1 MIEKSFLNKIIKNP
15 YLIAKLNF
23 NQLILVFRE
32 AVKLF
37 GEENLILELK
47 SKNLQD
53 KVIVIG
59 DLHGDLLSLMRLV
72 EIIRLEN
79 PKYVI
84 FLGDIVDRG
93 LYQLECFILVLA
105 LKIKDS
111 NKYYLLKGN
120 HETLEVNQNYGFYQA
135 FLNRFKDPKK
145 FNQVL
150 AIYNA
155 LPYCVLLNES
165 LLCLHGGI
173 PEDFNAINRLRGIK
187 TSEVNL
193 IYENTAKS
201 LLQIMWNDP
210 KPNLKGF
217 TESFRGREIKFF
229 GEDVFTDFMRENKL
243 DYLIRAHERF
253 PEGYKWF
260 FNERL
265 LSIFSSANYRSMLT
279 PIPASY
285 AIIRNK
291 TVMPKIIS

>member
-1 MIEKSFLNKIIKNP
+1 LIEQSFLNKIIKNP
-15 YLIAKLNF
+15 YLITKLKF
-23 NQLILVFRE
+23 DQLILVFRE

-37 GEENLILELK
+37 RKETLILELK
-47 SKNLQD
+47 KEFSQD

-59 DLHGDLLSLMRLV
+59 DLHGDLKSLIRLL

-111 NKYYLLKGN
+111 NRYYLIKGN
-120 HETLEVNQNYGFYQA
+120 HETLEVNRNYGFFQD

-145 FNQVL
+145 FNQVT
-150 AIYNA
+150 AIYNS
-155 LPYCVLLNES
+155 LPYSALLNES
-165 LLCLHGGI
+165 ILCLHGGI

-187 TSEVNL
+187 TSE
-193 IYENTAKS
+193 IDSFYENTAKS

-210 KPNLKGF
+210 KSNLKGF
-217 TESFRGREIKFF
+217 TESFRGKEIKFF

-260 FNERL
+260 FNKQL
-265 LSIFSSANYRSMLT
+265 LSIFSSANYRGTLT
-279 PIPASY
+279 PITASY

-291 TVMPKIIS
+291 TVIPKIIS

>member
-1 MIEKSFLNKIIKNP
+1 LIEQSFLNRLIENP

-23 NQLILVFRE
+23 KKLILVFRE

-37 GEENLILELK
+37 REETLILELK
-47 SKNLQD
+47 KENPQD
-53 KVIVIG
+53 KVMVIG
-59 DLHGDLLSLMRLV
+59 DLHGDLKSLTKLM
-72 EIIRLEN
+72 EIMKKEN
-79 PKYVI
+79 SKYVI

-93 LYQLECFILVLA
+93 SYQLECLILVLA

-111 NKYYLLKGN
+111 NKYFLLKGN
-120 HETLEVNQNYGFYQA
+120 HETLEVNRNYGFYQD

-145 FNQVL
+145 FNQVIAL
-150 AIYNA
+150 YNA
-155 LPYCVLLNES
+155 LPYSALINES
-165 LLCLHGGI
+165 ILCLHGGI
-173 PEDFNAINRLRGIK
+173 PEEFNAINRLKGIK
-187 TSEVNL
+187 TSEINL
-193 IYENTAKS
+193 IDDNTAKS

-217 TESFRGREIKFF
+217 AESFRGREIKFF
-229 GEDVFTDFMRENKL
+229 GEDVFSDFMRENKL

-260 FNERL
+260 FNKRL
-265 LSIFSSANYRSMLT
+265 LSIFSSANYRGRLT

-291 TVMPKIIS
+291 TVIPKIIS

>member
-1 MIEKSFLNKIIKNP
+1 MIEQSFLNNIIKNP
-15 YLIAKLNF
+15 YLITKLDF
-23 NQLILVFRE
+23 DQLNLVFRE

-37 GEENLILELK
+37 REETIILELK
-47 SKNLQD
+47 QKYPHE

-59 DLHGDLLSLMRLV
+59 DLHGDLKSLMRLV
-72 EIIRLEN
+72 EIIKPEN

-93 LYQLECFILVLA
+93 LYQLECLILVLA

-111 NKYYLLKGN
+111 NKFYLLRGN
-120 HETLEVNQNYGFYQA
+120 HETLEVNKNYGFFQD
-135 FLNRFKDPKK
+135 FLKRFKDPKK
-145 FNQVL
+145 FNQVE

-155 LPYCVLLNES
+155 LPYCVLVNES
-165 LLCLHGGI
+165 ILCLHGGI
-173 PEDFNAINRLRGIK
+173 PEDINAINRLRGTK
-187 TSEVNL
+187 TSEINWTF
-193 IYENTAKS
+193 ENTAKS

-217 TESFRGREIKFF
+217 TESFRGKDIKFF
-229 GEDVFTDFMRENKL
+229 GKDVFTDFMRENKL

-260 FNERL
+260 FNKRL
-265 LSIFSSANYRSMLT
+265 LSIFSSANYRGT
-279 PIPASY
+279 VPIIPASY

-291 TVMPKIIS
+291 TVTPKIIS

>member
-1 MIEKSFLNKIIKNP
+1 MIEQSFLNNIIKNP
-15 YLIAKLNF
+15 YLITKLDF
-23 NQLILVFRE
+23 DQLSLVFRE

-37 GEENLILELK
+37 REETIILELK
-47 SKNLQD
+47 QKYPHE

-59 DLHGDLLSLMRLV
+59 DLHGDLKSLMRLV
-72 EIIRLEN
+72 EIIKPEN

-93 LYQLECFILVLA
+93 LYQLECLILVLA

-111 NKYYLLKGN
+111 NKFYLLRGN
-120 HETLEVNQNYGFYQA
+120 HETLEVNKNYGFFQD
-135 FLNRFKDPKK
+135 FLKRFKDPKK
-145 FNQVL
+145 FNQVE

-155 LPYCVLLNES
+155 LPYCVLVNES
-165 LLCLHGGI
+165 ILCLHGGI
-173 PEDFNAINRLRGIK
+173 PEDINAINRLRGTK
-187 TSEVNL
+187 TSEINWTF
-193 IYENTAKS
+193 ENTAKS

-217 TESFRGREIKFF
+217 TESFRGKDIKFF
-229 GEDVFTDFMRENKL
+229 GKDVFTDFMRENKL

-260 FNERL
+260 FNKRL
-265 LSIFSSANYRSMLT
+265 LSIFSSANYRGT
-279 PIPASY
+279 VPIIPASY

-291 TVMPKIIS
+291 TVTPKIIS

>member
-1 MIEKSFLNKIIKNP
+1 LIEQSFLNKIIKNP

-32 AVKLF
+32 AFKLF
-37 GEENLILELK
+37 REETIILELK
-47 SKNLQD
+47 KENPQD

-59 DLHGDLLSLMRLV
+59 DLHGDLKSLIKLI
-72 EIIRLEN
+72 EIIKLEK

-93 LYQLECFILVLA
+93 LYQLECLILVLA

-120 HETLEVNQNYGFYQA
+120 HETLEVNRNYGFYQD
-135 FLNRFKDPKK
+135 FLNRFKNPKK
-145 FNQVL
+145 FNQVT
-150 AIYNA
+150 AIYNT
-155 LPYCVLLNES
+155 LPYSALVNES
-165 LLCLHGGI
+165 ILCLHGGI
-173 PEDFNAINRLRGIK
+173 PEEINAINRLRGIK
-187 TSEVNL
+187 TSEINL
-193 IYENTAKS
+193 TYENTAKS

-217 TESFRGREIKFF
+217 AESFRGREIKFF

-243 DYLIRAHERF
+243 DYLIRGHERF

-260 FNERL
+260 FNEQL
-265 LSIFSSANYRSMLT
+265 LSIFSSTNYRGTLT

-291 TVMPKIIS
+291 TVIPKIIS

>member
-1 MIEKSFLNKIIKNP
+1 MIEQSFLNKIIKNP
-15 YLIAKLNF
+15 YTITKFKF

-32 AVKLF
+32 ALKLF
-37 GEENLILELK
+37 REETIILELNK
-47 SKNLQD
+47 EYQQG

-59 DLHGDLLSLMRLV
+59 DLHGDLISLMKIV
-72 EIIRLEN
+72 EIIKLEN

-93 LYQLECFILVLA
+93 LYQLECFILILA
-105 LKIKDS
+105 LKIKDA
-111 NKYYLLKGN
+111 NKYFLLKGN
-120 HETLEVNQNYGFYQA
+120 HETLEVNRKYGFFQD
-135 FLNRFKDPKK
+135 FLNQFKDPKK
-145 FNQVL
+145 FNEITAV
-150 AIYNA
+150 YNA
-155 LPYCVLLNES
+155 LPYCALVNES
-165 LLCLHGGI
+165 ILCLHGGI
-173 PEDFNAINRLRGIK
+173 PEDFNAINRLRGLK
-187 TSEVNL
+187 TSEINL

-217 TESFRGREIKFF
+217 TESFRGRDIKFF

-243 DYLIRAHERF
+243 DCLIRAHERF

-260 FNERL
+260 FNEQL
-265 LSIFSSANYRSMLT
+265 LSIFSSTNYRGTLN

-291 TVMPKIIS
+291 TVTPKIIS

>member
-1 MIEKSFLNKIIKNP
+1 MIEQSFLNEIIKYP
-15 YLIAKLNF
+15 YQIAKLNF

-32 AVKLF
+32 ALKLF
-37 GEENLILELK
+37 REETLILELK
-47 SKNLQD
+47 KENPQD
-53 KVIVIG
+53 IVIVIG
-59 DLHGDLLSLMRLV
+59 DLHGDLKSLMRLL
-72 EIIRLEN
+72 EIINLEN

-105 LKIKDS
+105 LKIKES

-120 HETLEVNQNYGFYQA
+120 HETLKVNKKYGFFQD
-135 FLNRFKDPKK
+135 FLNRFKNPKK
-145 FNQVL
+145 FNQVT

-155 LPYCVLLNES
+155 LPYSALVNES
-165 LLCLHGGI
+165 ILCLHGGI
-173 PEDFNAINRLRGIK
+173 PEEINAISRLRGIK
-187 TSEVNL
+187 TSEISL
-193 IYENTAKS
+193 TYENTAKS

-217 TESFRGREIKFF
+217 TESFRGKDIKFF
-229 GEDVFTDFMRENKL
+229 GEDVFTDFMRENKF

-260 FNERL
+260 FNEQL
-265 LSIFSSANYRSMLT
+265 LSIFSSANYRNKIT

-291 TVMPKIIS
+291 TVIPKIIS

>member
-1 MIEKSFLNKIIKNP
+1 MIEQSFLNNIIKNP
-15 YLIAKLNF
+15 YLITKLDF
-23 NQLILVFRE
+23 DQLNLVFRE

-37 GEENLILELK
+37 REETIILELK
-47 SKNLQD
+47 QKYPHE

-59 DLHGDLLSLMRLV
+59 DLHGDLKSLMRLV
-72 EIIRLEN
+72 EIIKLEN

-93 LYQLECFILVLA
+93 SHQVECLILVLA

-111 NKYYLLKGN
+111 NRYYLIKGN
-120 HETLEVNQNYGFYQA
+120 HETLEVNRNYGFFQD

-145 FNQVL
+145 FNQVT
-150 AIYNA
+150 AIYNS
-155 LPYCVLLNES
+155 LPYSALLNES
-165 LLCLHGGI
+165 ILCLHGGI

-187 TSEVNL
+187 TSE
-193 IYENTAKS
+193 IDSFYENTAKS

-210 KPNLKGF
+210 KSNLKGF
-217 TESFRGREIKFF
+217 TESFRGKEIKFF

-260 FNERL
+260 FNKQL
-265 LSIFSSANYRSMLT
+265 LSIFSSANYRGTLT

-291 TVMPKIIS
+291 TVIPKIIS

>member
-1 MIEKSFLNKIIKNP
+1 MIEQSLLNKIIKNP
-15 YLIAKLNF
+15 YLISKLNY

-37 GEENLILELK
+37 RKENMILELK
-47 SKNLQD
+47 KEDPQD

-59 DLHGDLLSLMRLV
+59 DLHGDLKSLIKLI
-72 EIIRLEN
+72 EIIKLEN
-79 PKYVI
+79 PKNVI

-93 LYQLECFILVLA
+93 LYQLECLILILA

-111 NKYYLLKGN
+111 NKYYLLRGN
-120 HETLEVNQNYGFYQA
+120 HETLEVNRNYGFFQD

-145 FNQVL
+145 FNQIT

-155 LPYCVLLNES
+155 LPYSALVNES
-165 LLCLHGGI
+165 ILCLHGGI
-173 PEDFNAINRLRGIK
+173 PEEFSVINRLRGIK
-187 TSEVNL
+187 TSEINL
-193 IYENTAKS
+193 TYENTAKS

-210 KPNLKGF
+210 KHNLKGF
-217 TESFRGREIKFF
+217 KESFRGREIKFF
-229 GEDVFTDFMRENKL
+229 GEDVFSDFMRENKL

-260 FNERL
+260 FNKRL
-265 LSIFSSANYRSMLT
+265 LSIFSSANYRGTLT

-291 TVMPKIIS
+291 TVIPKIIS

>member
-1 MIEKSFLNKIIKNP
+1 MIEKSFLNRIIEYPYKI
-15 YLIAKLNF
+15 ATLNF
-23 NQLILVFRE
+23 NQLILVFSE

-37 GEENLILELK
+37 REESIILELK
-47 SKNLQD
+47 KENPQD

-59 DLHGDLLSLMRLV
+59 DLHGDLKSLMRLL
-72 EIIRLEN
+72 EIINLEN
-79 PKYVI
+79 PKYII

-93 LYQLECFILVLA
+93 LYQLECLILILA

-111 NKYYLLKGN
+111 NRYYLLKGN
-120 HETLEVNQNYGFYQA
+120 HETLEVNQKYGFFQD

-145 FNQVL
+145 FNHVT
-150 AIYNA
+150 ATYNA
-155 LPYCVLLNES
+155 LPYCALINES
-165 LLCLHGGI
+165 ILCLHGGI
-173 PEDFNAINRLRGIK
+173 PEEFNAINRLKGIR
-187 TSEVNL
+187 TSEINL
-193 IYENTAKS
+193 TYENTAKI

-210 KPNLKGF
+210 KPKLKGF
-217 TESFRGREIKFF
+217 TESFRGRDIKFF

-260 FNERL
+260 FKNQL
-265 LSIFSSANYRSMLT
+265 LSIFSAANYRGILN

-291 TVMPKIIS
+291 TVIPKIIS

>member
-1 MIEKSFLNKIIKNP
+1 MIEQSFLNKIIKNP
-15 YLIAKLNF
+15 YTITKLKF
-23 NQLILVFRE
+23 NRLILVFRE
-32 AVKLF
+32 ALKLF
-37 GEENLILELK
+37 REETIILELNK
-47 SKNLQD
+47 EYQQG

-59 DLHGDLLSLMRLV
+59 DLHGDLISLMKIV
-72 EIIRLEN
+72 EIIKLEN

-93 LYQLECFILVLA
+93 LHQLECFIFILA
-105 LKIKDS
+105 LKIQDS

-120 HETLEVNQNYGFYQA
+120 HETLEVNRKYGFFQD

-145 FNQVL
+145 FNQVV

-155 LPYCVLLNES
+155 LPYCALVNES
-165 LLCLHGGI
+165 ILCLHGGI
-173 PEDFNAINRLRGIK
+173 PEDFNAINRLRGLK
-187 TSEVNL
+187 TSEINL

-217 TESFRGREIKFF
+217 TESFRGRDIKFF
-229 GEDVFTDFMRENKL
+229 GEDVFRDFMRENEL

-260 FNERL
+260 FNEQL
-265 LSIFSSANYRSMLT
+265 LSIFSSTNYPGTLT

-291 TVMPKIIS
+291 TVIPKKIS

>member
-1 MIEKSFLNKIIKNP
+1 MIEQSFLNRLIENP

-23 NQLILVFRE
+23 KKLILVFRE

-37 GEENLILELK
+37 REETLILELK
-47 SKNLQD
+47 KEHPQD
-53 KVIVIG
+53 KVMVIG
-59 DLHGDLLSLMRLV
+59 DLHGDLKSLTKLM
-72 EIIRLEN
+72 EIIKKEN
-79 PKYVI
+79 SKYVI

-93 LYQLECFILVLA
+93 SYQLECLILVLA

-111 NKYYLLKGN
+111 NKYFLLRGN
-120 HETLEVNQNYGFYQA
+120 HETLEVNRNYGFYQD

-145 FNQVL
+145 FSHVIAL
-150 AIYNA
+150 YNA
-155 LPYCVLLNES
+155 LPYSALVNES
-165 LLCLHGGI
+165 ILCLHGGI
-173 PEDFNAINRLRGIK
+173 PEEFNAIDRLRGIK
-187 TSEVNL
+187 TSEINL
-193 IYENTAKS
+193 IDENTAKS

-229 GEDVFTDFMRENKL
+229 GEDVFSDFMRENKL

-260 FNERL
+260 FNKRL
-265 LSIFSSANYRSMLT
+265 LSIFSSANYRGTIT
-279 PIPASY
+279 PNPASY

-291 TVMPKIIS
+291 TVIPKIIS

>member
-1 MIEKSFLNKIIKNP
+1 MIEQSFLNNIIKNP
-15 YLIAKLNF
+15 YLITKLDF
-23 NQLILVFRE
+23 DQLSLVFRE

-37 GEENLILELK
+37 REETLILELK
-47 SKNLQD
+47 KERPQD

-59 DLHGDLLSLMRLV
+59 DLHGDLKSLMRLV
-72 EIIRLEN
+72 EIIKLEN

-93 LYQLECFILVLA
+93 SHQVECLILVLA

-111 NKYYLLKGN
+111 NRYYLIKGN
-120 HETLEVNQNYGFYQA
+120 HETLEVNRNYGFFQD

-145 FNQVL
+145 FDHIV

-155 LPYCVLLNES
+155 LPYSALVNES
-165 LLCLHGGI
+165 ILCLHGGI
-173 PEDFNAINRLRGIK
+173 PEDYNAINRLRGIK
-187 TSEVNL
+187 TSEINL
-193 IYENTAKS
+193 IYENNAKS
-201 LLQIMWNDP
+201 LQQIMWNDP
-210 KPNLKGF
+210 KRNLKGF
-217 TESFRGREIKFF
+217 TESFRGRDIKFF

-260 FNERL
+260 FSKQL
-265 LSIFSSANYRSMLT
+265 LSIFSSANYRGTLI

-291 TVMPKIIS
+291 LVIPKIIS

>member
-1 MIEKSFLNKIIKNP
+1 MIEQSFLNRLIENP

-23 NQLILVFRE
+23 KKLILVFRE

-37 GEENLILELK
+37 REETLILELK
-47 SKNLQD
+47 KEHPQD
-53 KVIVIG
+53 KVMVIG
-59 DLHGDLLSLMRLV
+59 DLHGDLKSLTKLM
-72 EIIRLEN
+72 EIMKKEN
-79 PKYVI
+79 SKYVI

-93 LYQLECFILVLA
+93 SYQLECLILVLV

-111 NKYYLLKGN
+111 NKYFLLKGN
-120 HETLEVNQNYGFYQA
+120 HETLEVNRNYGFYQD

-145 FNQVL
+145 FNQVIAL
-150 AIYNA
+150 YNA
-155 LPYCVLLNES
+155 LPYSALINES
-165 LLCLHGGI
+165 ILCLHGGI
-173 PEDFNAINRLRGIK
+173 PEEFNAINRLKGIK
-187 TSEVNL
+187 TSEINL
-193 IYENTAKS
+193 IDDNTAKS

-217 TESFRGREIKFF
+217 AESFRGREIKFF
-229 GEDVFTDFMRENKL
+229 GEDVFSDFMRENKL

-260 FNERL
+260 FNKRL
-265 LSIFSSANYRSMLT
+265 LSIFSSANYRGTLT

-291 TVMPKIIS
+291 TVIPKIIS

>member
-1 MIEKSFLNKIIKNP
+1 MIEQSFLNKIIKNP
-15 YLIAKLNF
+15 YTITKLNF

-37 GEENLILELK
+37 REETIILELNK
-47 SKNLQD
+47 EYLHE

-59 DLHGDLLSLMRLV
+59 DIHGDLKSLMRLL
-72 EIIRLEN
+72 EIIKLEN

-93 LYQLECFILVLA
+93 LHQLECFIFILA
-105 LKIKDS
+105 LKIQDS
-111 NKYYLLKGN
+111 NKYYLLRGN
-120 HETLEVNQNYGFYQA
+120 HETLEVNREYGFFQD

-145 FNQVL
+145 FNQVV

-155 LPYCVLLNES
+155 LPYCALVNES
-165 LLCLHGGI
+165 VLCLHGGI

-187 TSEVNL
+187 TSEIDL
-193 IYENTAKS
+193 IYESTAKS

-210 KPNLKGF
+210 KPKLKGF
-217 TESFRGREIKFF
+217 AESFRGRDIKFF

-253 PEGYKWF
+253 PDGYKWF
-260 FNERL
+260 FHKQL
-265 LSIFSSANYRSMLT
+265 LSIFSSANYRGMLT
-279 PIPASY
+279 SIPASY

-291 TVMPKIIS
+291 TVIPKKIS

>member
-1 MIEKSFLNKIIKNP
+1 MIEQSFLNKIIKNP
-15 YLIAKLNF
+15 YLITKLKF
-23 NQLILVFRE
+23 DQLIVVFRE

-37 GEENLILELK
+37 RKETLILELK
-47 SKNLQD
+47 KEYSQD

-59 DLHGDLLSLMRLV
+59 DLHGDLKSLTRLLD
-72 EIIRLEN
+72 IINLEN
-79 PKYVI
+79 PKHVI

-105 LKIKDS
+105 LKVKDS
-111 NKYYLLKGN
+111 NKYYLLRGN
-120 HETLEVNQNYGFYQA
+120 HETLKVNKNYGFFQD

-145 FNQVL
+145 FSQVVD
-150 AIYNA
+150 IYNA
-155 LPYCVLLNES
+155 LPYCALVNES
-165 LLCLHGGI
+165 ILCLHGGI
-173 PEDFNAINRLRGIK
+173 PEDFNAINRLRSVK
-187 TSEVNL
+187 TSEIDLN
-193 IYENTAKS
+193 YENADKS

-210 KPNLKGF
+210 KSNLKGF

-229 GEDVFTDFMRENKL
+229 GEDVFKDFMRENKL

-253 PEGYKWF
+253 PKGYKWF

-265 LSIFSSANYRSMLT
+265 LSIFSSANYRGKLT

-291 TVMPKIIS
+291 AVIPKIIS